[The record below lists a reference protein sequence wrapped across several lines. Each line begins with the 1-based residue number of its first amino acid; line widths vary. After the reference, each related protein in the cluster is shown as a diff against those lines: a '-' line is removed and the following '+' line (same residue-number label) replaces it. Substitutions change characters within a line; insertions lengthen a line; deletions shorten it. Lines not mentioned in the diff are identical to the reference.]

1 MPGCGCTPRGH
12 ASSFSFS
19 LMMMMACPVPQL
31 RVALGHLQCVFVDE
45 LLWDLSA
52 PRSACEAYATTV
64 CADLR
69 LGWLACGII
78 QRRLKDAVDE
88 EAKVC
93 AALRHVGRLAGWLTG
108 WQAAAAP
115 PLEGFEGAGG

>member
-1 MPGCGCTPRGH
+1 M
-12 ASSFSFS
+12 
-19 LMMMMACPVPQL
+19 
-31 RVALGHLQCVFVDE
+31 ALGHLRCVYVDE

-69 LGWLACGII
+69 LDWLACFII

-88 EAKVC
+88 EAKV
-93 AALRHVGRLAGWLTG
+93 RDMGHVGQAGSCWCPVALKG
-108 WQAAAAP
+108 V
-115 PLEGFEGAGG
+115 GRRGG